1 MTEKTISHDGT
12 TIAFER
18 YGSGPA
24 LVLVDAAGNY
34 RDFRP
39 LRAPVERLAEH
50 YTVFQYDRRG
60 RGGSSDTPSYA
71 PEREVDDLDAVIEA
85 AGGTAYVYGL
95 SSGGLVALRAA
106 AGGLAIPK
114 LALFEPPFTDGAD
127 LAFTAELTA
136 LVQAGRRRDAVALFH
151 RGIGVPDE
159 VMAGMTEQSW
169 AALEAV
175 AHTLVYDCVQ
185 SDTMTT
191 TLVKEVGRPTLVLDS
206 RGSTGDLTGMAAAVV
221 AALPD
226 ATYRSLDGDWH
237 GASDEQVVAA
247 LREFLR

>member
-1 MTEKTISHDGT
+1 MVVSQDGT
-12 TIAFER
+12 TIAYER
-18 YGSGPA
+18 YGAGPA

-39 LRAPVERLAEH
+39 LRAPVERLAAD
-50 YTVFQYDRRG
+50 YTVYVYDRRG
-60 RGGSSDTPSYA
+60 RGGSGDTRPYA
-71 PEREVDDLDAVIEA
+71 PEREVEDLAAVIGA

-95 SSGGLVALRAA
+95 SSGCLVALRAA
-106 AGGLAIPK
+106 ASGLPIPK

-136 LVQAGRRRDAVALFH
+136 LVEAGRRRDAVELFH

-159 VMAGMTEQSW
+159 IMAGMGEASW

-175 AHTLVYDCVQ
+175 APTLVYDCVQ
-185 SDTMTT
+185 SDTMTAG
-191 TLVKEVGRPTLVLDS
+191 LVGTVHTPTLVLDS
-206 RGSTGDLTGMAAAVV
+206 RGSSGDLTGMAGGLA

-237 GASDEQVVAA
+237 GASDEQVAAA
-247 LREFLR
+247 LRGFLR